1 MVIESFAMGLSPVF
15 TNLARASRFIIDS
28 TKGRNDFEVYVDGVL
43 IFSKRRTGYFPD
55 LDPIV
60 AEVRLVLEDPGHKP
74 RVVTETES
82 CCSFRYTSCCQ
93 VRSVS
98 AVCCLEKFN

>member
-1 MVIESFAMGLSPVF
+1 MGLSPVCK
-15 TNLARASRFIIDS
+15 NLARAFCFIKDS
-28 TKGRNDFEVYVDGVL
+28 SIGRNDFEVYVDGVV
-43 IFSKRRTGYFPD
+43 IFSKRRTGFFPD

-60 AEVRLVLEDPGHKP
+60 AEVRLVLEDPSHKP
-74 RVVTETES
+74 RLVTETES

-98 AVCCLEKFN
+98 AVCGLEKLK